1 MRSGILRVAF
11 ALVLTA
17 CATSAASTPSDRV
30 LATSDAGVIR
40 DYDSFASP
48 PVNIPALPDSVYPV
62 LTAIYKELGIEIEV
76 YDPPSGEIGNKSF
89 SKTYRLGST
98 ALHEFVGCGSTM
110 TGPAAD
116 SYRVQMSLVTHLKG
130 SANGTTAQ
138 TVLTAR
144 AADTGS
150 SKGWVSCLTTGVL
163 EARVNKALAARHW

>member
-1 MRSGILRVAF
+1 MRSGVLGF
-11 ALVLTA
+11 AIALILTA

-30 LATSDAGVIR
+30 LATSEAGVMR

-48 PVNIPALPDSVYPV
+48 PVNIPAPPDSVYPV

-76 YDPPSGEIGNKSF
+76 YDPPRGEIGNKSF
-89 SKTYRLGST
+89 SKMYRLGST
-98 ALHEFVGCGSTM
+98 PLHEFVGCGSTM

-116 SYRVQMSLVTHLKG
+116 SYRVQMSLVTHLKV
-130 SANGTTAQ
+130 SATGTTAQ

-150 SKGWVSCLTTGVL
+150 SKGWISCLSTGIL
-163 EARVNKALAARHW
+163 EARVNKALASRHW